1 MSYDLPDAIILG
13 RSSSIILSISSLNM
27 SNILAVHLSCKQKQS
42 WMKSWLKLCWGK
54 CHQPCGPTLIWPLT
68 KCCVVTM
75 KCIALVTDSRV
86 LFSSFSIWYVLMW
99 CGGTCKRRWV
109 YRRQTKRTETGV
121 GQVLHRLAETRNQ
134 FVNIHQKLLHLSD
147 RTCWR
152 HQWRAE
158 LPSSSTTHHSPHTT
172 HNSQCTSG
180 DCRSYP
186 SVPICAL
193 SCPGATSYAISGR
206 PKTYHSRQIYNLWMM
221 NRFTLEW
228 LSGAARGRAD
238 RRLGGRRQP
247 GQDEATLFA
256 VSLVW
261 SACRYRCQP
270 DSHHHPHLSLSRP

>member
-13 RSSSIILSISSLNM
+13 RSSSIMLSISSLNM

-42 WMKSWLKLCWGK
+42 WMKSWLKICWGK

-158 LPSSSTTHHSPHTT
+158 LPSSSTTHHTPHTT

-180 DCRSYP
+180 DCRVDAPPDTMPEPSAGLQSAWPTHPCP
-186 SVPICAL
+186 SVPWAVLGPLLTPSLAAQKHTTAGKFI
-193 SCPGATSYAISGR
+193 
-206 PKTYHSRQIYNLWMM
+206 TY
-221 NRFTLEW
+221 EW
-228 LSGAARGRAD
+228 WIDLRSSD
-238 RRLGGRRQP
+238 
-247 GQDEATLFA
+247 
-256 VSLVW
+256 
-261 SACRYRCQP
+261 
-270 DSHHHPHLSLSRP
+270 

>member
-99 CGGTCKRRWV
+99 CGGTCKERWV

-158 LPSSSTTHHSPHTT
+158 LPSCQARAPRTTHRTPHTI
-172 HNSQCTSG
+172 HNAQVATVEWMLRLIRCLSPAQASSLRG
-180 DCRSYP
+180 L
-186 SVPICAL
+186 PIRAHLCPEL
-193 SCPGATSYAISGR
+193 SWGHFLRHLWP
-206 PKTYHSRQIYNLWMM
+206 PKNIPQQANL
-221 NRFTLEW
+221 
-228 LSGAARGRAD
+228 
-238 RRLGGRRQP
+238 
-247 GQDEATLFA
+247 
-256 VSLVW
+256 
-261 SACRYRCQP
+261 
-270 DSHHHPHLSLSRP
+270 